1 MRIAIVGG
9 VFGRSEAYRSAVR
22 WTPETILVRGLSDRG
37 HDVEAFPHA
46 ATYGLS
52 GFDIVH
58 VHHLSWGA
66 IAVASD
72 RSMTPFVFT
81 LHATTPAHPRATS
94 FVMPRA
100 DAVVALWPQQASV
113 IDQRFPRIG
122 HEVAVIPNG
131 IDPGTFP
138 FEQPEHPGDGAWDLV
153 YVGQLIPGKGV
164 DLLLRA
170 VAGLRAR
177 HDVRLSLSYHVS
189 TLEDELRAV
198 CHQLEIE
205 DIVRFLGRTPQE
217 QLGAIYQ
224 ASHIVVLPSTE
235 KADFEALP
243 SVLTEAMFAGAMPVS
258 TDVGGIRDQIGEFG
272 IVVQPGDVAALARGI
287 EHAIETYPSHL
298 ERARAMSESA
308 RRRFSIEGMIA
319 SHERLYERVVA
330 NARTRPKRHSP
341 SLRAGT
347 LLAGPALR
355 LAAGLGLRT
364 RVKSR
369 VRTLS

>member
-9 VFGRSEAYRSAVR
+9 VFGRSGAYRSAVR
-22 WTPETILVRGLSDRG
+22 WTPETILVQRLSDRG
-37 HDVEAFPHA
+37 HEVEALPHA

-66 IAVASD
+66 VAAASD
-72 RSMTPFVFT
+72 RSRTPFVFT
-81 LHATTPAHPRATS
+81 LHATTPAHPRTIS
-94 FVMPRA
+94 FVLPRA
-100 DAVVALWPQQASV
+100 DAVVALWPQQARMLGE
-113 IDQRFPRIG
+113 RFRRIG
-122 HEVAVIPNG
+122 GEVAVIPNG

-138 FEQPEHPGDGAWDLV
+138 FEQPEHPGDGRWQLV

-177 HDVRLSLSYHVS
+177 HDVRLSLSYHVG
-189 TLEDELRAV
+189 TLEDELRAL
-198 CHQLEIE
+198 CRQLEIG

-217 QLGAIYQ
+217 QLAAIYQ
-224 ASHIVVLPSTE
+224 ASHMVILPSTE

-243 SVLTEAMFAGAMPVS
+243 SVLSEAMFTGALPVS
-258 TDVGGIRDQIGEFG
+258 TDVGGIRDQIGDFG
-272 IVVQPGDVAALARGI
+272 IVVQPGDVAALASGI
-287 EHAIETYPSHL
+287 EHAMEIYPSHL
-298 ERARAMSESA
+298 ERAREMSESA
-308 RRRFSIEGMIA
+308 RRRFSIEGMVS

-330 NARTRPKRHSP
+330 DARTRPKRHSP
-341 SLRAGT
+341 SLRTGT

-355 LAAGLGLRT
+355 VAAGLRSSVT
-364 RVKSR
+364 SR
-369 VRTLS
+369 VRSLS